1 MLRRLEASDFRNLE
15 PLVWE
20 PGPGRHLLL
29 GGNGAGKTSVL
40 EAVYAVATTRSFR
53 TPRLAECVRHGA
65 EGFRLRAEVEAAART
80 TLAVAYTLSGATG
93 GSGLDRSVNG
103 ERGSLAEHLE
113 VLPVVAWST
122 ADLEVVSGPPS
133 ARRRFLDR
141 GVVSLRPGALTVLR
155 RYREALGEKRE
166 LLGDRGSSGGAA
178 GQATLG
184 TWNRVLAEAAVEVAR
199 LRAAYARE
207 LDRQVAAVLAEV
219 GAAGIDFP
227 EVTLSYR
234 PSPAEALADVET
246 LAGRLDRAA
255 ESERRRGMPLLGP
268 HRDELEIS
276 WGGHPADRVA
286 SAGERK
292 ALSLALVAAH
302 GRVLGAAGREPTHLL
317 DDLDAELAP
326 DTLARLWRVFAGASQ
341 LLATSNRPAVWEGLE
356 VEHRWRVAG
365 GRVEA
370 LADPLPEASGT
381 ASSPPL

>member
-1 MLRRLEASDFRNLE
+1 MLRRLEADGFRNLR

-65 EGFRLRAEVEAAART
+65 DGFRLRAEVETAARS
-80 TLAVAYTLSGATG
+80 TLAVAYTLSDATG
-93 GSGLDRSVNG
+93 SSGLDRSVNG
-103 ERGSLAEHLE
+103 ERGPLAEHLE

-122 ADLEVVSGPPS
+122 ADLGVVSGPPS
-133 ARRRFLDR
+133 TRRRFLDR
-141 GVVSLRPGALTVLR
+141 GVVSLRPGALAALR
-155 RYREALGEKRE
+155 RYREALTEKRE
-166 LLGDRGSSGGAA
+166 LLSDRRASRGSGGPAGSG
-178 GQATLG
+178 GQATLE

-207 LDRQVAAVLAEV
+207 LGRQVAAVLAEV
-219 GAAGIDFP
+219 GETGIAFP
-227 EVTLSYR
+227 EVVLRYR
-234 PSPAEALADVET
+234 PSPAEALTDAET

-255 ESERRRGMPLLGP
+255 DSERRRGLPLLGP
-268 HRDELEIS
+268 HRDELEIA

-292 ALSLALVAAH
+292 ALSLALVAAY
-302 GRVLGAAGREPTHLL
+302 GRVLRAAGREPTHLL

-326 DTLARLWRVFAGASQ
+326 DTLAALWKTFGSATQ
-341 LLATSNRPAVWEGLE
+341 LVATSNRPAVWKDLA
-356 VEHRWRVAG
+356 VDRVSRLRAG
-365 GRVEA
+365 ELQA
-370 LADPLPEASGT
+370 E
-381 ASSPPL
+381 

>member
-1 MLRRLEASDFRNLE
+1 MLQRLEAEGFRNLQ
-15 PLVWE
+15 PLAWE

-65 EGFRLRAEVEAAART
+65 GGLRLRSEVEAEARA
-80 TLAVAYTLSGATG
+80 TLAVAYTLSDADGAG
-93 GSGLDRSVNG
+93 GLGRSVNG

-141 GVVSLRPGALTVLR
+141 GVVSLRPGALTALR
-155 RYREALGEKRE
+155 RYREALSEKRE
-166 LLGDRGSSGGAA
+166 LLSDRGSGGAA
-178 GQATLG
+178 GQATLE

-207 LDRQVAAVLAEV
+207 LDRQVKAVLAEV
-219 GAAGIDFP
+219 EATGMAFP
-227 EVTLSYR
+227 EVTLRYR
-234 PSPAEALADVET
+234 PSPAEALADAEA
-246 LAGRLDRAA
+246 LAVRLDRAA
-255 ESERRRGMPLLGP
+255 DSERRRGMPLLGP

-302 GRVLGAAGREPTHLL
+302 GRVLRAAGREPTHLL

-326 DTLARLWRVFAGASQ
+326 DTLAALWKTFEGASQ
-341 LLATSNRPAVWEGLE
+341 LVATSNRPAVWEGLE
-356 VEHRWRVAG
+356 VDRVV
-365 GRVEA
+365 R
-370 LADPLPEASGT
+370 LRSGELQ
-381 ASSPPL
+381 PQ

>member
-1 MLRRLEASDFRNLE
+1 MLRRLEADGFRNLR
-15 PLVWE
+15 PLAWE

-40 EAVYAVATTRSFR
+40 EAVYAAATTRSFR

-65 EGFRLRAEVEAAART
+65 DGFRLRAEVEAQARA
-80 TLAVAYTLSGATG
+80 TLAVAYTLSEADGA
-93 GSGLDRSVNG
+93 SGLDRSVNG

-122 ADLEVVSGPPS
+122 SDLEVVSGPPS

-141 GVVSLRPGALTVLR
+141 GVVSLRPGALAALR
-155 RYREALGEKRE
+155 RYREALSEKRE
-166 LLGDRGSSGGAA
+166 LLSDRGSSGGAA

-199 LRAAYARE
+199 LRSAYARE

-219 GAAGIDFP
+219 AAAGIAFP

-234 PSPAEALADVET
+234 PSPAEALADADA

-302 GRVLGAAGREPTHLL
+302 GRVLGTAGREPTHLL

-326 DTLARLWRVFAGASQ
+326 DTLAALWKTFEGASQ
-341 LLATSNRPAVWEGLE
+341 LVATSNRPAVWEGLE
-356 VEHRWRVAG
+356 VDRVARLRAG
-365 GRVEA
+365 E
-370 LADPLPEASGT
+370 LQPQ
-381 ASSPPL
+381 